1 MFSSRDFLHAVDLDK
16 YFTDK
21 GFLLLKRESSQRW
34 RKYVDPAT
42 DIKYLVTR
50 NATNGHYLYNCP
62 QADDTYKNIFD
73 FVREYEHVKGE
84 NDKHTSFLIIERLNA
99 FLGRDMG
106 SIEKVAYVPPPAKSA
121 QKPITAYPLYDFN
134 YLVQHRKID
143 RKTIENP
150 LIKGTL
156 FNTIYKNNTNTA
168 FAKRSTDGTIKGYE
182 IYYQY
187 NGQSGSLVS
196 GTAQNYHNY
205 LWHSNVL
212 QNKPVSH
219 VFVGESGKDA
229 LAYLEHIIT
238 NMLIWNSGKNCFANK
253 DFNPLLISIGGN
265 LTSGKETQLQL
276 LFEKYDTQKTQYISI
291 CDNDKAGEKYDKI
304 LSALVKDLFEK
315 QMKTHKPQSLKDW
328 NDVLMEQKKIS
339 NHKKFKI

>member
-50 NATNGHYLYNCP
+50 NATTGHYLYNCP
-62 QADDTYKNIFD
+62 QKDDSYKNIFD
-73 FVREYEHVKGE
+73 FVREYENVKGE

-99 FLGRDMG
+99 FLGRDMD
-106 SIEKVAYVPPPAKSA
+106 SIEKVAYVPPPAPAS
-121 QKPITAYPLYDFN
+121 QKPIIAYPLYDFN

-143 RKTIENP
+143 RKTI
-150 LIKGTL
+150 
-156 FNTIYKNNTNTA
+156 
-168 FAKRSTDGTIKGYE
+168 AKRSTDGTIKGYE

-196 GTAQNYHNY
+196 GAAENYHNY

-238 NMLIWNSGKNCFANK
+238 NILIWNSGKNCFANK
-253 DFNPLLISIGGN
+253 DFTPLLISIGGN
-265 LTSGKETQLQL
+265 LSSGKEAQLQL

-304 LSALVKDLFEK
+304 LSVLVKDLFEK
-315 QMKTHKPQSLKDW
+315 QMKTHKPHSVKDW
-328 NDVLMEQKKIS
+328 NEVLMAQKKIS
-339 NHKKFKI
+339 SNQKKCKI